1 MPSQEVLDKYENAR
15 LSLENAIKASD
26 DIELRGEEEN
36 AELNYVRETLSQLNN
51 DFKNE
56 ITRLENS
63 SEWDKF
69 CIAFFGE
76 TNAGKSTIIEA
87 LRIVFDEESRREE
100 IKEQE
105 KTLQKEVTLEKEN
118 YSKLISSIKQF
129 NDSLA
134 NNAAIEKKN
143 HLLFL
148 FLFALGIIIG
158 FLVCFLVFSLR
169 SLPYLIPCLVLILFP
184 QRVNL
189 TDAYLGLPSFISFSF
204 YPRNF
209 LL

>member
-169 SLPYLIPCLVLILFP
+169 
-184 QRVNL
+184 
-189 TDAYLGLPSFISFSF
+189 TM
-204 YPRNF
+204 
-209 LL
+209 

>member
-1 MPSQEVLDKYENAR
+1 MPSQEVIDKYKSAR
-15 LSLENAIKASD
+15 LSLENAIEASD
-26 DIELRGEEEN
+26 DIELSGEEEN
-36 AELNYVRETLSQLNN
+36 AELNYVRETLSQLND

-63 SEWDKF
+63 SEWDRF

-143 HLLFL
+143 HLLFV

-169 SLPYLIPCLVLILFP
+169 
-184 QRVNL
+184 
-189 TDAYLGLPSFISFSF
+189 TM
-204 YPRNF
+204 
-209 LL
+209 